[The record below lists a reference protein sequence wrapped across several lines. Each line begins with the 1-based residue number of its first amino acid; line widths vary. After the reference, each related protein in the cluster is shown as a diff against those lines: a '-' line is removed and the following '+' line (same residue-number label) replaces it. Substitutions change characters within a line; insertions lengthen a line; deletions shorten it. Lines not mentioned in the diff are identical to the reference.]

1 MPSSKFTRNWGG
13 GACGMWSRLD
23 WTLAWVDPAQHWCT
37 HLSQPNQPSPQ
48 ASPCQTASA
57 LNGPKLGRF
66 SRQPGRLGSPSK
78 NSFTSFRTWIL
89 QTHLKTIIDRNKK
102 KRLVFKFFVQ
112 GQNYSRYLICC
123 WYLRHKKCG
132 REIFILFVT
141 KHIFV
146 IQIRFGIILTKPSL
160 KIESVNKAF
169 FVLILTTA

>member
-1 MPSSKFTRNWGG
+1 MKSV
-13 GACGMWSRLD
+13 RLD
-23 WTLAWVDPAQHWCT
+23 ISVGRSCPALVHPP
-37 HLSQPNQPSPQ
+37 SQPNQPSPQ
-48 ASPCQTASA
+48 ASLCQTASA

-66 SRQPGRLGSPSK
+66 SRQPGRFRQPVEKFLHVVQNLNPS
-78 NSFTSFRTWIL
+78 NSSQNHHR
-89 QTHLKTIIDRNKK
+89 QEQK

-146 IQIRFGIILTKPSL
+146 IQIWFGIILTSL
-160 KIESVNKAF
+160 FVDF
-169 FVLILTTA
+169 FCFLLFN